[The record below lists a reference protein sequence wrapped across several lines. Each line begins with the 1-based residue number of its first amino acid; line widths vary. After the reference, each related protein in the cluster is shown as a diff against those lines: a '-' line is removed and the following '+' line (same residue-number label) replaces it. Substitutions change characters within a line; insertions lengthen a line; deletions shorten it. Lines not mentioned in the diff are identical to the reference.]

1 MAKIFEVSR
10 RVVVVDL
17 RFRGDESIVEKAA
30 VARIGILRQHEP
42 GHPAGLSEDLVH
54 IRLGQLDQL
63 VAAP

>member
-1 MAKIFEVSR
+1 MAKIFEISR
-10 RVVVVDL
+10 RVVIVDL
-17 RFRGDESIVEKAA
+17 RFRGNESIAEKAA

-42 GHPAGLSEDLVH
+42 GRPAGLSEDLVH